1 MSELSLFLREPD
13 SEWLFLVSP
22 VAVSILVGPLIWWR
36 RLRRLHR
43 WNLSTSPSAP
53 STAVL
58 LWVLGI
64 FAVLT
69 IASLVWIVFGLDIAP
84 EQRDRDIV
92 FGVMGIVIGFLLCVG
107 SIIWAKQSYLRG
119 TGQ

>member
-1 MSELSLFLREPD
+1 MSELSLFLKEPK
-13 SEWLFLVSP
+13 SEWLFLVSL
-22 VAVSILVGPLIWWR
+22 VAVFFLVALVVFWR
-36 RLRRLHR
+36 RRRQLRR
-43 WNLSTSPSAP
+43 WNLRTSPVAP

-58 LWVLGI
+58 LWVLSI

-69 IASLVWIVFGLDIAP
+69 VASLFWIVFGLDIAP

-92 FGVMGIVIGFLLCVG
+92 FGVMGIGVGFSFCLW
-107 SIIWAKQSYLRG
+107 SINWANQLYLGG